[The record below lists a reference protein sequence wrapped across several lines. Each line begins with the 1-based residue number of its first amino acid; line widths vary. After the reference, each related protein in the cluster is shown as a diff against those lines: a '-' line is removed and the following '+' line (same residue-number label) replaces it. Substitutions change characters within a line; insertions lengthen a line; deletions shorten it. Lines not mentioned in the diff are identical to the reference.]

1 MRGLAA
7 LPLFLLFIQSI
18 TSHADI
24 NAPANSEPGPRMLR
38 EYFDARRAPLHEAR
52 KNAVAAID
60 TPDAVR
66 QRAGEMRRLFVDALG
81 GFPERTPLNAR
92 VVGSGEGEGF
102 RYERILYES
111 LPDYPVTAVLFLPDT
126 PGPYPAV
133 LVPCGHSD
141 NGKAS
146 ELYQRACILLARHGI
161 AALIY
166 DPIGQGERY
175 LYLDEHNRPLFGT
188 TQEHTTVGVGC
199 MLTGTNLAMYRI
211 WDGMRGLDYLQSR
224 ADIDGERLGCT
235 GNSGGGTLT
244 SYLMALDDRIVAA
257 APSCYLTTFDH
268 LLTAIGPQDAEQNIA
283 GQLLYGMDHADYIT
297 MRAPKPTLMC
307 VAKQDYFPVAGAR
320 ETFEEAKRLYTI
332 LGQPERIAMVEADE
346 KHGFSTVLR
355 VGAVN
360 LMRRWLLD
368 ETEPIADEELEVLSE
383 SEMQCSQSGQIYTE
397 PGYRSLNDILI
408 ERSKVLESGREWLR
422 KAAPDALREEIR
434 KVFGPRASLAFD
446 MHQGET
452 QENKTAAR
460 ITLTDS
466 ATGARRLIPLDWYH
480 PANPGA
486 EAVLYLHDL
495 GRANVAEDSR
505 LPLWL
510 AEGKHVIAAD
520 LSGIGAT
527 LSDENKRWAG
537 IPGADWPDF
546 FRAYLISENIAWLR
560 ATEIEAIVLS
570 RFWGDGLV
578 EIVAHRD
585 LTVPA
590 LHAAYFTCG
599 GSEKHLSK
607 VSLEGGI
614 PSWQAVI
621 DARRAKHQL
630 MNVVPGAL
638 EVYDLPDL
646 AAALPEGMLNWRPD
660 AVPVF

>member
-1 MRGLAA
+1 
-7 LPLFLLFIQSI
+7 
-18 TSHADI
+18 
-24 NAPANSEPGPRMLR
+24 
-38 EYFDARRAPLHEAR
+38 
-52 KNAVAAID
+52 
-60 TPDAVR
+60 
-66 QRAGEMRRLFVDALG
+66 LG
-81 GFPERTPLNAR
+81 GFPERSPLNAR
-92 VVGSGEGEGF
+92 VVGSGHGDGF
-102 RYERILYES
+102 RYERIIYDS
-111 LPDYPVTAVLFLPDT
+111 LPDYPVTAVLFLPES

-146 ELYQRACILLARHGI
+146 ELYQHACILLARHGI
-161 AALIY
+161 AAFIY

-175 LYLDEHNRPLFGT
+175 LYLDEHNKPLFGT

-224 ADIDGERLGCT
+224 ADVDGERLGCT

-268 LLTAIGPQDAEQNIA
+268 LLTSIGPQDAEQNIA
-283 GQLLYGMDHADYIT
+283 AQVLYGMDHADYIT

-307 VAKQDYFPVAGAR
+307 VAKQDYFPLAGAR
-320 ETFEEAKRLYTI
+320 ETFKEAERLYAI
-332 LGQPERIAMVEADE
+332 LGHPERIDKIEADE

-360 LMRRWLLD
+360 WMRRWLLNESD
-368 ETEPIADEELEVLSE
+368 PIADENFEVLPE
-383 SEMQCSQSGQIYTE
+383 SEMQCSKSGQIYTE
-397 PGYRSLNDILI
+397 PGYRSLHDVLI
-408 ERSKVLESGREWLR
+408 ERAKELEARRDERR
-422 KAAPDALREEIR
+422 KTAPEAVREEIR
-434 KVFGPRASLAFD
+434 KIFGPRASLAFD

-452 QENKTAAR
+452 RENKTVAR
-460 ITLTDS
+460 ITLTDN
-466 ATGARRLIPLDWYH
+466 ATGAKRVVPLDWHH
-480 PANPGA
+480 PQNPGDDA
-486 EAVLYLHDL
+486 ILYLHDH
-495 GRANVAEDSR
+495 GRARVAEDNR

-520 LSGIGAT
+520 LSGIGET

-546 FRAYLISENIAWLR
+546 FRAYLIGENIAWLR
-560 ATEIEAIVLS
+560 ASEIEAILLS

-578 EIVAHRD
+578 QIIANGD

-599 GSEKHLSK
+599 GAEKRLSR
-607 VSLEGGI
+607 VTLEGGI

-621 DARRAKHQL
+621 HARRAKHQL

-646 AAALPEGMLNWRPD
+646 SAALPEGLLDWRPA